1 LSVNRSRQ
9 QASGWAAEA
18 LKQLHE
24 SLLAEREALVRDDSD
39 ALAQAVQSKE
49 QTLRRLAAGLPSQVK
64 PADAATLQE
73 ALRPLREL
81 NERNARLLAPRIRM
95 NQARIEALLG
105 ATRTSALYSASG
117 RAAGAENLRQRGVRA

>member
-1 LSVNRSRQ
+1 MNRSRPR
-9 QASGWAAEA
+9 ASGWAAEA

-24 SLLAEREALVRDDSD
+24 SLLAERDALVRDDID
-39 ALAQAVQSKE
+39 GLAQAVQSKE
-49 QTLRRLAAGLPSQVK
+49 QTLRRLAAGLK
-64 PADAATLQE
+64 AADAATLQN

-95 NQARIEALLG
+95 NQARIETLLG